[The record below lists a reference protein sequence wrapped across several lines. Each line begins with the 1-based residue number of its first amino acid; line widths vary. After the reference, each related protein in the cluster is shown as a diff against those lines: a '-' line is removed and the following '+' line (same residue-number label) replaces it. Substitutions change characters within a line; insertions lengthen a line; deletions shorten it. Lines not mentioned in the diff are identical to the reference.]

1 MAVVGGRVAA
11 AVVAV
16 VAGAQVPVGPEA
28 VAVVVAGRP
37 VLARARVAAVAA
49 PAVGR
54 QRRAVG
60 RQSAESLKF
69 TPRGG

>member
-1 MAVVGGRVAA
+1 MAVEGGRV
-11 AVVAV
+11 VAV
-16 VAGAQVPVGPEA
+16 AAGVQALVGPEA
-28 VAVVVAGRP
+28 VAVAGRQ

-49 PAVGR
+49 LAVGR

-60 RQSAESLKF
+60 RRSAESLKF

>member
-11 AVVAV
+11 VA
-16 VAGAQVPVGPEA
+16 AGAQVPVGPAA
-28 VAVVVAGRP
+28 VAVAGRP

-60 RQSAESLKF
+60 RRSAESLKF